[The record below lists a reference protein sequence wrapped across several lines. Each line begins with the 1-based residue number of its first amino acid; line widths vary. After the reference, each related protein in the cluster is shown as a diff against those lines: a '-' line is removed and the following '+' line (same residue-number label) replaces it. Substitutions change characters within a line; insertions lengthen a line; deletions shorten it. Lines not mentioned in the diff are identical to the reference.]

1 MPREALFVSPQSRRR
16 FLGSMLFAAAGV
28 ALACTSS
35 KSKQEAATPRPP
47 GASVAGPGS
56 FDSNGVRIH
65 YEVTGTG
72 HPIVLLHGWANNYRM
87 NWVDTGWVD
96 TLLPLRQVIG
106 VDQRGHGASDKPHDA
121 ASYET
126 ALMAADIVS
135 LLDHLKID
143 RADVFGYSMG
153 GQVTAGLLAQAPG
166 RISAAIMGGVG
177 PNFFEH
183 GPPQELAAVADALLA
198 PDSASVENET
208 LRAVRDLY
216 ASQGN
221 DLVALAAWLQA
232 DHFAATTSE
241 LADVLV
247 PVLVV
252 NGEADAEG
260 PAVAAA
266 FPGAQLEVVPGTN
279 HITVVPDQRFKDRVV
294 RFLTEIDGA

>member
-1 MPREALFVSPQSRRR
+1 MPREALFATPQSRRR
-16 FLGSMLFAAAGV
+16 FLGSMVLGAAGV

-35 KSKQEAATPRPP
+35 KSKQEAATPRPS
-47 GASVAGPGS
+47 ASSVIGPGS

-72 HPIVLLHGWANNYRM
+72 RPIVLLHGWANNYQM
-87 NWVDTGWVD
+87 NWVDTGWVE
-96 TLLPLRQVIG
+96 TLSPLRQVIG

-126 ALMAADIVS
+126 APMASDIVS

-143 RADVFGYSMG
+143 RADIFGYSMG
-153 GQVTAGLLAQAPG
+153 GQVTAGLLAQTPG
-166 RISAAIMGGVG
+166 RVSAAIMGGVG

-183 GPPQELAAVADALLA
+183 GPSELAAVVDALLA

-221 DLVALAAWLQA
+221 DLAALAAWLQA
-232 DHFAATTSE
+232 DHFAATTAE
-241 LADVLV
+241 LADVLL

-252 NGEADAEG
+252 NSEADAEG
-260 PAVAAA
+260 AAVAAA
-266 FPGAQLEVVPGTN
+266 FPGAQLEVIPGTN
-279 HITVVPDQRFKDRVV
+279 HISVVPDQRFKDRVV
-294 RFLTEIDGA
+294 RFLNEIDAA